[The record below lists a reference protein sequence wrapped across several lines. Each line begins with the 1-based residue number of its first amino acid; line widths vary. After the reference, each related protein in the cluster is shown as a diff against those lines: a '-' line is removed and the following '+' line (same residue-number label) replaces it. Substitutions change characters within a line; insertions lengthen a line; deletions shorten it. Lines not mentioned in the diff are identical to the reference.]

1 MVRNVSQANH
11 LDSRKDHTRKPISI
25 THRVQ
30 NKQKTNWTRVSVK
43 AWHQINNLSRI
54 FSSVHINRSVTFKW
68 TLCNPMD
75 CSKPGFPVLLHL
87 LELAQTHVHPV
98 SYAIQTI
105 RPLLLQPSIIPTIRV
120 FSNESVFPIR
130 WPKYWSFSFSI
141 SPFNEYSGLISFR
154 IDLLDLLEGLSKGIS
169 RVFSNTTVQK
179 HQFFVTQ
186 LPLWSNTYI
195 HTWLMEKP

>member
-1 MVRNVSQANH
+1 MRSSGLLLFSRSIVSSY
-11 LDSRKDHTRKPISI
+11 LLTPW
-25 THRVQ
+25 TPG
-30 NKQKTNWTRVSVK
+30 KQ
-43 AWHQINNLSRI
+43 
-54 FSSVHINRSVTFKW
+54 
-68 TLCNPMD
+68 
-75 CSKPGFPVLLHL
+75 PGFPVLHHL
-87 LELAQTHVHPV
+87 PELAQTHVHPV

-105 RPLLLQPSIIPTIRV
+105 HPLLLQASIIPTIRV

-186 LPLWSNTYI
+186 LSLWSNTYI
-195 HTWLMEKP
+195 HT